1 MSLIRRASLVL
12 LLVAVALGASACG
25 ASRETALAKSDAE
38 LMKAQAQ
45 GDFARVVGEG
55 DALWGKRMDR
65 ASLEQALARWEEA
78 TTIATP
84 EMDDAAR
91 RAALGELYTKLTH
104 GYYFLADAHI
114 RFSGVE
120 DEEALEDEMKSV
132 FNKGV
137 TAAEK
142 GLAISSKDF
151 AQKVRYE
158 TPFAE
163 AIKVLGAGE
172 MPLLYWYSANLG
184 KWALLEGFTEILSR
198 KDDIKVAMD
207 MIEAQN
213 PDYFHGAP
221 LRYFGVYYTKLP
233 FPGGDPPTSKKY
245 FDRALASGPDYLATR
260 VLMAENYATKVG
272 DKTLYKE
279 QLDAVVGYDLSKVP
293 DLQPENHFEQ
303 LKARLLLEQIDDN
316 F

>member
-1 MSLIRRASLVL
+1 MQVMSRACLAL
-12 LLVAVALGASACG
+12 LLLTTVLAVSACG
-25 ASRETALAKSDAE
+25 ASRETALARSDAE

-45 GDFARVVGEG
+45 GDFARLAGEG
-55 DALWGKRMDR
+55 DELWEKRRDR
-65 ASLEQALARWEEA
+65 ASLEQALAKWEEA
-78 TTIATP
+78 TTVATP
-84 EMDDAAR
+84 DMDEAAR
-91 RAALGELYTKLTH
+91 RQALGQVYIKLTH

-120 DEEALEDEMKSV
+120 DEEALEDEMKGV

-142 GLAISSKDF
+142 GLAISSPAF
-151 AQKVRYE
+151 AQEVRRE
-158 TPFAE
+158 APFAKS
-163 AIKVLGAGE
+163 IKVLGPE
-172 MPLLYWYSANLG
+172 QMPLLYWYSANLG

-207 MIEAQN
+207 MIEAQS
-213 PDYFHGAP
+213 PDYFYGAP

-245 FDRALASGPDYLATR
+245 FERAMASGPDYLATR
-260 VLMAENYATKVG
+260 VLMAENYATKV
-272 DKTLYKE
+272 DNKKLYKE
-279 QLDAVVGYDLSKVP
+279 HLEAVVAFDLAKAPALV
-293 DLQPENHFEQ
+293 PENHFEQ
-303 LKARLLLEQIDDN
+303 LKAKRLLDQIDDN